1 MPVDRT
7 AHPGPHL
14 ARAICSR
21 RPFPRR
27 HPRFEDAAQAGD
39 PRTSRKDDGPLVQQ
53 ADPEEVWNLIRSI
66 RFVMF
71 TTRDPGGLLQSRP
84 MTVQQVAQHEQDL
97 WFFMSRTG
105 EVVAHV
111 AREPRVNVAY
121 ADAGADVYASIAGTA
136 VLVDDD
142 AMKERLFSPM
152 ARAWF
157 PGGPGDP
164 DLALVRVSMLAVE
177 YWIVRENTLVQ
188 MLKMARA
195 AVTGTP
201 PVIGEH
207 GTLPA

>member
-1 MPVDRT
+1 MTT
-7 AHPGPHL
+7 AALIYPHQLFADHPAL
-14 ARAICSR
+14 A
-21 RPFPRR
+21 
-27 HPRFEDAAQAGD
+27 
-39 PRTSRKDDGPLVQQ
+39 
-53 ADPEEVWNLIRSI
+53 
-66 RFVMF
+66 
-71 TTRDPGGLLQSRP
+71 
-84 MTVQQVAQHEQDL
+84 
-97 WFFMSRTG
+97 
-105 EVVAHV
+105 
-111 AREPRVNVAY
+111 NV
-121 ADAGADVYASIAGTA
+121 GTA